1 MTKRTLKACVALAA
15 FALPGMAAA
24 NDSAELESIRAEIQQ
39 MKQNYEARIQGLENK
54 LQEAQTSAGKAQESA
69 AKAETAAVQATS
81 QTTASASALNPG
93 ISLILSGTY
102 ANLSQNPDDYTIT
115 GFQAGGEIGPGDRG
129 LSLAESEL
137 NIYGN
142 ISPYFYGS
150 LSLAL
155 EPDNS
160 VAVEE
165 AYVQTT
171 ALPAGLTLKAG
182 RYFSGIGY
190 LNEQHAHVWD
200 FVDSPLVYQAFLGGQ
215 YGDDGVQLKWVAPTD
230 LFVEIGVEAGRGHI
244 ADTDGKNK
252 NGAAAGSLFAHLGGD
267 VGLSNSWRAGLSY
280 LRISPDARQS
290 NNLNNDGD
298 YVTNSF
304 NGTDKIWI
312 ADFVWK
318 WAPNGNSSYTNFKLQ
333 AEYMHRDESGT
344 LNYDAEG
351 ANLPGNY
358 QADQSGW
365 YVQGVY
371 QFMRYWRTA
380 LRYDRLN
387 GGSVNYGSNNPFL
400 LTDGYDPDRVSFMLD
415 YSPDEFS
422 RIRLQVAQD
431 RSRDNATDNQ
441 IFIQYI
447 MSLGS
452 HGAHKF

>member
-24 NDSAELESIRAEIQQ
+24 NDNAELESIRAEIQQ
-39 MKQNYEARIQGLENK
+39 MKQNYETRIQSLESK
-54 LQEAQTSAGKAQESA
+54 LKEAQASAGKAEESA
-69 AKAETAAVQATS
+69 TKAETAAVQASSKTV
-81 QTTASASALNPG
+81 ASASALNPG

-137 NIYGN
+137 DIYGN

-150 LSLAL
+150 LNLAL

-171 ALPAGLTLKAG
+171 ALPTGLTLKAG

-190 LNEQHAHVWD
+190 LNDQHAHTWD

-230 LFVEIGVEAGRGHI
+230 LFIEIGAEAGRGRI

-252 NGAAAGSLFAHLGGD
+252 NGGAAGSLFAHLGGD

-280 LRISPDARQS
+280 LRISPDGRES

-318 WAPNGNSSYTNFKLQ
+318 WAPNGNSNYTNFKLQ
-333 AEYMHRDESGT
+333 GEYMHRDESGT
-344 LNYDAEG
+344 LAYDTDG
-351 ANLPGNY
+351 ANLPGDYHAN
-358 QADQSGW
+358 QSGW

-371 QFMRYWRTA
+371 QFMPYWRTA
-380 LRYDRLN
+380 LRYDQLN
-387 GGSVNYGSNNPFL
+387 GGSVNYSSNNPFL
-400 LTDGYDPDRVSFMLD
+400 LAGDYNPDRVTFMVD

-422 RIRLQVAQD
+422 RIRLQLE
-431 RSRDNATDNQ
+431 RDNSQKNATDNE
-441 IFIQYI
+441 IFVQYI